1 MGLRPTFTFLDP
13 YHIVVGFLWTSES
26 QPRELLVCAL
36 DSERMHSDSDDG
48 LIDSVSTY
56 LFRIPKLLKR
66 RDFWEVHTHHNSVPL
81 LHDTTLSPPH
91 YFDNDPADQLIVIEM
106 ASRRRSPGT
115 DKPDPALS
123 LCIPAR
129 AILSHI
135 IPTTST
141 PLVFAWEQW
150 GEGRVILS
158 KRSDNERRLP
168 CLSRVC
174 GLRHVGRKPVLQ
186 NDGGPVIFQ
195 VMDFHPGRAARI
207 AQSRALGNGPPG
219 ADAYAPRHA
228 LIEVPLPREMQG
240 VDPALLSTSI
250 CQDALIVFE
259 VRVFIFPLSL
269 LVLLCRRSGD
279 SAWTMVLA
287 V

>member
-13 YHIVVGFLWTSES
+13 SHIVVGFLWTSES

-36 DSERMHSDSDDG
+36 DSKRLRSNSG
-48 LIDSVSTY
+48 NRLIDSVSTY

-66 RDFWEVHTHHNSVPL
+66 RDFWEVHTHRNSVPL
-81 LHDTTLSPPH
+81 LHDARLSTPH
-91 YFDNDPADQLIVIEM
+91 YFDNDPADQLVVIEM
-106 ASRRRSPGT
+106 ASRRRSPST

-123 LCIPAR
+123 LCIPSR
-129 AILSHI
+129 AILNRI

-158 KRSDNERRLP
+158 KRFDSERRLP
-168 CLSRVC
+168 ALSRVC
-174 GLRHVGRKPVLQ
+174 GLRHISRKPISRD
-186 NDGGPVIFQ
+186 DGAPTVFQ

-228 LIEVPLPREMQG
+228 LIEVPLPREMLS
-240 VDPALLSTSI
+240 VDPVLLSTSI

-259 VRVFIFPLSL
+259 VRVIPSFLSHQCSYAS
-269 LVLLCRRSGD
+269 LV
-279 SAWTMVLA
+279 
-287 V
+287 